1 MQELGISESS
11 KDLGIHR
18 KHSTIFVKRLAFMV
32 AIVLFGF
39 IFSSPAL
46 IYKPRKK
53 PECVL
58 CGVI

>member
-11 KDLGIHR
+11 KDLSIHR

-32 AIVLFGF
+32 AIVWFGF
-39 IFSSPAL
+39 IFSSLAL

-53 PECVL
+53 AECVL